1 MESWNKLQNRFEIN
15 ILTYVR
21 ANTTE
26 YTPRENLTLVFFL
39 PGTLHGT
46 SFLNTFI
53 LFVDYKVTIQV
64 PRLSLTEFTNA
75 VNNYS
80 DLTFYFTY
88 SIKISNLRV
97 SGKTH
102 LAWSSQFWILT
113 IKRKLKIILQH
124 NH

>member
-46 SFLNTFI
+46 SFLNTYI
-53 LFVDYKVTIQV
+53 LFVDYKVTIKD
-64 PRLSLTEFTNA
+64 PGLSLT
-75 VNNYS
+75 
-80 DLTFYFTY
+80 
-88 SIKISNLRV
+88 
-97 SGKTH
+97 
-102 LAWSSQFWILT
+102 
-113 IKRKLKIILQH
+113 
-124 NH
+124 